1 MIKCS
6 EKELV
11 VSVQFLGAYHYEKK
25 YRVLVT
31 RSPEEEQLA
40 NWQREIVLEY
50 GYQTSPVA
58 EIKS

>member
-1 MIKCS
+1 M
-6 EKELV
+6 

-25 YRVLVT
+25 YRVLVA